1 MNYALTEL
9 KEQHPW
15 LRKYYHS
22 KMLQMVAKQV
32 AAAARKAA
40 KTGRFLTRMLK
51 PLRRAHRRVSRR
63 QLGSSNREKARH
75 MLARLYE
82 RINNNS
88 NRRRDFLHKLS
99 SYYSSRYDLIF
110 LEKLR
115 VINMTKNHR
124 LLARKILDASWSLL
138 LKICC
143 CSTRLITSWR

>member
-1 MNYALTEL
+1 MT
-9 KEQHPW
+9 H
-15 LRKYYHS
+15 
-22 KMLQMVAKQV
+22 QV

-63 QLGSSNREKARH
+63 QLGSSNYDKARH

-82 RINNNS
+82 RINSNSNN

-115 VINMTKNHR
+115 VMNMTKNHR

-143 CSTRLITSWR
+143 YSTRLITSWR

>member
-1 MNYALTEL
+1 
-9 KEQHPW
+9 
-15 LRKYYHS
+15 
-22 KMLQMVAKQV
+22 
-32 AAAARKAA
+32 
-40 KTGRFLTRMLK
+40 MLK

-63 QLGSSNREKARH
+63 QLGSSNYDKARH

-82 RINNNS
+82 RINSNSNN

-115 VINMTKNHR
+115 VMNMTKNHR

-143 CSTRLITSWR
+143 YSTRLITSWR